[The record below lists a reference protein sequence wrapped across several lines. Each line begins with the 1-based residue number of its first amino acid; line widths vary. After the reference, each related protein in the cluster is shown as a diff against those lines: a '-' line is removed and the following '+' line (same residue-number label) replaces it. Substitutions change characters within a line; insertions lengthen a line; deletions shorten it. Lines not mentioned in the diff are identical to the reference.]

1 MITSTSLAFGRLVSQ
16 QCLAHCRS
24 SLPFTIQRVAILYN
38 LTTPIVR
45 QYATEPVSRPK
56 AHTGRTTST
65 RKPRAA
71 AKPTGPTST
80 SSEAG
85 LSTTKPRTREK
96 ATAKP
101 KSKPKAKS
109 KAKPKSKPKAKPK
122 AKSKVKRVTKAKPKP
137 KTQTRKPLTEHQ
149 KTLAAAR
156 KTRDEKKALSAKAL
170 TLPKGLPSTAYQ
182 ALMVEKSKGTK
193 GLVGGAPAMAKE
205 ASAQYK
211 ALSVEQREVGQR
223 TFLM

>member
-1 MITSTSLAFGRLVSQ
+1 MITPTSLAFGRLATQ
-16 QCLAHCRS
+16 HCLSHCPR
-24 SLPFTIQRVAILYN
+24 SLPLTIQRVVILYN

-45 QYATEPVSRPK
+45 HYATTPVSRPK

-71 AKPTGPTST
+71 AKPTGSTST

-85 LSTTKPRTREK
+85 PSKTKPRTREK
-96 ATAKP
+96 AKAKP

-109 KAKPKSKPKAKPK
+109 KAKPKTKQVKSK
-122 AKSKVKRVTKAKPKP
+122 AKSKAKRGTKAKPKP
-137 KTQTRKPLTEHQ
+137 KRKTRKPLTDHQ
-149 KTLAAAR
+149 KTLAAAK
-156 KTRDEKKALSAKAL
+156 KTRDENKALNEKAL

-182 ALMVEKSKGTK
+182 VLLVEKSKGTK

-205 ASAQYK
+205 VSAQYK

-223 TFLM
+223 IS

>member
-1 MITSTSLAFGRLVSQ
+1 MITPTSLAFGRLATQ
-16 QCLAHCRS
+16 HCLSHCPR
-24 SLPFTIQRVAILYN
+24 SLPLTIQRVVILYN

-45 QYATEPVSRPK
+45 HYATEPVSRPK

-71 AKPTGPTST
+71 AKPTGSTST

-85 LSTTKPRTREK
+85 PSTTKPRTREK
-96 ATAKP
+96 AKAKP

-109 KAKPKSKPKAKPK
+109 KAKPKTKQVKSK
-122 AKSKVKRVTKAKPKP
+122 AKSKAKRGTKAKPKP
-137 KTQTRKPLTEHQ
+137 KRKTRKPLTDHQ
-149 KTLAAAR
+149 KTLAAAK
-156 KTRDEKKALSAKAL
+156 KTRDEIKALNEKAL

-182 ALMVEKSKGTK
+182 VLLVEKSKGTK

-205 ASAQYK
+205 VSAQYK

-223 TFLM
+223 IS